1 MDGRF
6 HLGPRTSVTSP
17 STFDINRERM
27 IEEQL
32 VARGITDQR
41 VLEAMRTVPRHLF
54 VEDAIQAHAY
64 GDFPLP
70 IGSGQTISQPYIV
83 ALMTLAL
90 HLTGSEKVLEIGT
103 GSGYH
108 AAILSRLCQKVY
120 TVERLDALVSRA
132 RKVFDRLRY
141 YNIVSRIDDGTVGWP
156 SEAPFDS
163 IIVTAGGPRIPE
175 PLIAQLAE
183 PGRLVMPVG
192 GQDVQ
197 ELQVVD
203 KRDGGI
209 TVTTIDQVRFVDL
222 IGAHGWSN

>member
-1 MDGRF
+1 
-6 HLGPRTSVTSP
+6 
-17 STFDINRERM
+17 M

-41 VLEAMRTVPRHLF
+41 ILEAMRTVPRHLF
-54 VEDAIQAHAY
+54 VEDAFQAHAY

-83 ALMTLAL
+83 ALMSLTLQ
-90 HLTGSEKVLEIGT
+90 LTGTEKVLEIGT

-120 TVERLDALVSRA
+120 TVERIDGLVGRA

-141 YNIVSRIDDGTVGWP
+141 HNIISRIDDGTVGWP
-156 SEAPFDS
+156 SEAPFDR

-175 PLIAQLAE
+175 PLIAQLAD

-203 KRDGGI
+203 KRDGSI
-209 TVTTIDQVRFVDL
+209 TVTTIEQVRFVDL
-222 IGAHGWSN
+222 IGAHGWPN

>member
-1 MDGRF
+1 M
-6 HLGPRTSVTSP
+6 SP
-17 STFDINRERM
+17 LSTFDINRERM

-32 VARGITDQR
+32 ITRGITDQR
-41 VLEAMRTVPRHLF
+41 VIEAMRTVPRHLF
-54 VEDAIQAHAY
+54 VEDAFQAHAY

-83 ALMTLAL
+83 ALMTMAL
-90 HLTGSEKVLEIGT
+90 HLTGDEKILEIGT

-141 YNIVSRIDDGTVGWP
+141 HNIISRIDDGTEGWP
-156 SEAPFDS
+156 SEAPFDR

-175 PLIAQLAE
+175 PLVAQLAD
-183 PGRLVMPVG
+183 PGRLIMPVG
-192 GQDVQ
+192 GQEVQ
-197 ELQVVD
+197 ELQLVD
-203 KRDGGI
+203 KRDGEI
-209 TVTTIDQVRFVDL
+209 TVTTIEQVRFVDL
-222 IGAHGWSN
+222 IGAHGWPN

>member
-1 MDGRF
+1 MS
-6 HLGPRTSVTSP
+6 PP

-41 VLEAMRTVPRHLF
+41 ILEAMRTVPRHLF
-54 VEDAIQAHAY
+54 VEDAFQAHAY

-83 ALMTLAL
+83 ALMSLTLQ
-90 HLTGSEKVLEIGT
+90 LTGTEKVLEIGT

-120 TVERLDALVSRA
+120 TVERIDGLVGRA

-141 YNIVSRIDDGTVGWP
+141 HNIISRIDDGTVGWP
-156 SEAPFDS
+156 SEAPFDR

-175 PLIAQLAE
+175 PLIAQLAD

-203 KRDGGI
+203 KRDGSI
-209 TVTTIDQVRFVDL
+209 TVTTIEQVRFVDL
-222 IGAHGWSN
+222 IGAHGWPN

>member
-1 MDGRF
+1 VS
-6 HLGPRTSVTSP
+6 PP

-41 VLEAMRTVPRHLF
+41 ILEAMRTVPRHLF
-54 VEDAIQAHAY
+54 VEDAFQAHAY

-83 ALMTLAL
+83 ALMSLTLQ
-90 HLTGSEKVLEIGT
+90 LTGTEKVLEIGT

-120 TVERLDALVSRA
+120 TVERIDGLVGRA

-141 YNIVSRIDDGTVGWP
+141 HNIISRIDDGTVGWP
-156 SEAPFDS
+156 SEAPFDR

-175 PLIAQLAE
+175 PLIAQLAD

-203 KRDGGI
+203 KREGNI
-209 TVTTIDQVRFVDL
+209 TVTTIEQVRFVDL
-222 IGAHGWSN
+222 IGAHGWPN

>member
-1 MDGRF
+1 VS
-6 HLGPRTSVTSP
+6 PP

-41 VLEAMRTVPRHLF
+41 ILEAMRTVPRHLF
-54 VEDAIQAHAY
+54 VEDAFQAHAY

-83 ALMTLAL
+83 ALMSLTLQ
-90 HLTGSEKVLEIGT
+90 LTGTEKVLEIGT

-120 TVERLDALVSRA
+120 TVERIDGLVGRA

-141 YNIVSRIDDGTVGWP
+141 HNIISRIDDGTVGWP
-156 SEAPFDS
+156 SEAPFDR

-175 PLIAQLAE
+175 PLIAQLAD

-203 KRDGGI
+203 KRDGSI
-209 TVTTIDQVRFVDL
+209 TVTTIEQVRFVDL
-222 IGAHGWSN
+222 IGAHGWPN

>member
-1 MDGRF
+1 M
-6 HLGPRTSVTSP
+6 TSP

-32 VARGITDQR
+32 VPRGITELR

-70 IGSGQTISQPYIV
+70 IGNGQTISQPYIV
-83 ALMTLAL
+83 ALMTQAL

-120 TVERLDALVSRA
+120 TVERLDALVGRA

-156 SEAPFDS
+156 AEAPFDS
-163 IIVTAGGPRIPE
+163 IIVTAGGPKIPK
-175 PLIAQLAE
+175 PLIAQLAD

-203 KRDGGI
+203 KQDSNI
-209 TVTTIDQVRFVDL
+209 TVTTIEQVRFVDL
-222 IGAHGWSN
+222 IGAHDGRPRPD

>member
-1 MDGRF
+1 
-6 HLGPRTSVTSP
+6 
-17 STFDINRERM
+17 M

-32 VARGITDQR
+32 VARGITDPR
-41 VLEAMRTVPRHLF
+41 VLDAMRTVPRHLF
-54 VEDAIQAHAY
+54 VEDAMQAHAY

-90 HLTGSEKVLEIGT
+90 HLTGIERILEIGT

-120 TVERLDALVSRA
+120 TVERIDGLVSRA
-132 RKVFDRLRY
+132 RKVFDKLRY

-156 SEAPFDS
+156 SEAPFDA
-163 IIVTAGGPRIPE
+163 IVVTAGGPRIPE
-175 PLIAQLAE
+175 PLLDQLAD

-192 GQDVQ
+192 GQLVQ
-197 ELQVVD
+197 DLQLVE
-203 KRDGGI
+203 KRDGNI
-209 TVTTIDQVRFVDL
+209 TLSTLEQVRFVDL
-222 IGAHGWSN
+222 IGAHGWPN

>member
-1 MDGRF
+1 M
-6 HLGPRTSVTSP
+6 SP
-17 STFDINRERM
+17 LSTFDINRERM

-32 VARGITDQR
+32 VTRGIADQR

-54 VEDAIQAHAY
+54 VEDAFQAHAY

-83 ALMTLAL
+83 ALMTMAL
-90 HLTGSEKVLEIGT
+90 HLNGDEKILEIGT

-141 YNIVSRIDDGTVGWP
+141 HNIISRIDDGTEGWP
-156 SEAPFDS
+156 SEAPFDR

-175 PLIAQLAE
+175 PLVAQLAD
-183 PGRLVMPVG
+183 PGRLIMPVG
-192 GQDVQ
+192 GQEVQ
-197 ELQVVD
+197 ELQLVD
-203 KRDGGI
+203 KRDGDI
-209 TVTTIDQVRFVDL
+209 TVTTIEQVRFVDL
-222 IGAHGWSN
+222 IGAHGWPN

>member
-1 MDGRF
+1 VS
-6 HLGPRTSVTSP
+6 PP

-32 VARGITDQR
+32 VARGITDPR

-83 ALMTLAL
+83 ALMTLTL

-141 YNIVSRIDDGTVGWP
+141 HNIISRIDDGTVGWP
-156 SEAPFDS
+156 AEAPFDA

-175 PLIAQLAE
+175 PLIAQLAD

-209 TVTTIDQVRFVDL
+209 TVTTIEQVRFVDL
-222 IGAHGWSN
+222 IGAHGWPN

>member
-1 MDGRF
+1 
-6 HLGPRTSVTSP
+6 VSP
-17 STFDINRERM
+17 LSTFDINRERM

-32 VARGITDQR
+32 ITRGITDQR

-54 VEDAIQAHAY
+54 VEDAFQAHAY

-83 ALMTLAL
+83 ALMTMAL
-90 HLTGSEKVLEIGT
+90 HLTGDEKILEIGT

-141 YNIVSRIDDGTVGWP
+141 HNIISRIDDGTEGWP
-156 SEAPFDS
+156 SEAPFDR

-175 PLIAQLAE
+175 PLVAQLAD
-183 PGRLVMPVG
+183 PGRLIMPVG
-192 GQDVQ
+192 GQEVQ
-197 ELQVVD
+197 ELQLVD
-203 KRDGGI
+203 KRDGEI
-209 TVTTIDQVRFVDL
+209 TVTTIEQVRFVDL
-222 IGAHGWSN
+222 IGAHGWPN

>member
-1 MDGRF
+1 MS
-6 HLGPRTSVTSP
+6 PP

-41 VLEAMRTVPRHLF
+41 ILEAMRTVPRHLF
-54 VEDAIQAHAY
+54 VEDAFQAHAY

-83 ALMTLAL
+83 ALMSLTLQ
-90 HLTGSEKVLEIGT
+90 LTGTEKVLEIGT

-120 TVERLDALVSRA
+120 TVERIDGLVGRA

-141 YNIVSRIDDGTVGWP
+141 HNIISRIDDGTVGWP
-156 SEAPFDS
+156 SEAPFDR

-175 PLIAQLAE
+175 PLIAQLAD

-203 KRDGGI
+203 KREGNI
-209 TVTTIDQVRFVDL
+209 TVTTIEQVRFVDL
-222 IGAHGWSN
+222 IGAHGWPN

>member
-1 MDGRF
+1 MS
-6 HLGPRTSVTSP
+6 PP

-41 VLEAMRTVPRHLF
+41 ILEAMRTVPRHLF
-54 VEDAIQAHAY
+54 VEDAFQAHAY

-83 ALMTLAL
+83 ALMSLTLQ
-90 HLTGSEKVLEIGT
+90 LTGTEKVLEIGT

-120 TVERLDALVSRA
+120 TVERIDGLVGRA

-141 YNIVSRIDDGTVGWP
+141 HNIISRIDDGTVGWP
-156 SEAPFDS
+156 SEAPFDR

-175 PLIAQLAE
+175 PLIAQLAD

-203 KRDGGI
+203 KRDGNI
-209 TVTTIDQVRFVDL
+209 TVTTIEQVRFVDL
-222 IGAHGWSN
+222 IGAHGWPN